1 MHPAGSKEKGRPY
14 LVGAGHRRR
23 APHTARCSE
32 SSRRR
37 HETRPRGRREREREV
52 NGRKERK
59 RREVVNTLD
68 GPVIH

>member
-1 MHPAGSKEKGRPY
+1 MHPAGSKEKGWPY

-37 HETRPRGRREREREV
+37 HETRPRGAERERERGE
-52 NGRKERK
+52 REKEK
-59 RREVVNTLD
+59 EET
-68 GPVIH
+68 